1 MTKSAQERSAKAAQK
16 RLAVAEKE
24 LRHKVRPGIQQA
36 IERICARGQTPIISE
51 VLQIAIMKMDLMPD
65 NELISFLSYP
75 RHEIVISK
83 NVARDFQEKSLA
95 ELRRNPGD
103 DALPP
108 LSTISK
114 A

>member
-1 MTKSAQERSAKAAQK
+1 MAKSVRERSAKAAQK

-65 NELISFLSYP
+65 DELISFLRYP
-75 RHEIVISK
+75 RHAIVINE
-83 NVARDFQEKSLA
+83 NVALEFHNQSLA
-95 ELRRNPGD
+95 ELRHDPGD
-103 DALPP
+103 EIVKP
-108 LSTISK
+108 LSP
-114 A
+114 